1 MADSFSQLYIHLV
14 ISPHKYSPINSKH
27 EQEIYKYISGILMNM
42 GHKSIAINGMPDHV
56 HIFVGLNPAMAI
68 SDLIRELK
76 KSTNSFI
83 NNKFIVKDK
92 YDWQKG
98 YGAFSYSQSHVSNV
112 YNYII
117 NQKKHHKTKSFK
129 EEYIALLTKFNIPFK
144 DEYLFD
150 F

>member
-1 MADSFSQLYIHLV
+1 
-14 ISPHKYSPINSKH
+14 
-27 EQEIYKYISGILMNM
+27 MNM